1 MQNKKLIALIVLGAC
16 AVISLI
22 YGATSNPKGKGRTA
36 ASSSAT
42 TPAASSV
49 QTPTATGQTQSVPS
63 VKRRA
68 KRSSFQ
74 TWARGPFIPKN
85 VKGSSYQME
94 LSGILGSGKSLKA
107 MINGQILG
115 KGDKLGSATV
125 TDIAQDRVTLNDGS
139 KDIILKLEQ

>member
-1 MQNKKLIALIVLGAC
+1 MQNKKHIALVVLGVC

-22 YGATSNPKGKGRTA
+22 YGITSNPKGKSRA
-36 ASSSAT
+36 AVSSPAT
-42 TPAASSV
+42 TPAANSV
-49 QTPTATGQTQSVPS
+49 QAPAATNQTQGAPS
-63 VKRRA
+63 IKRRA

-74 TWARGPFIPKN
+74 SWARSPFIPKS

-94 LSGILGSGKSLKA
+94 LSGILGSGKNLKA

-125 TDIAQDRVTLNDGS
+125 TDISPNEVMLNDGS
-139 KDIILKLEQ
+139 KDIVLKLEQ

>member
-1 MQNKKLIALIVLGAC
+1 MQNKKLIALIVLGVC

-22 YGATSNPKGKGRTA
+22 YGATSTPKGKGRA
-36 ASSSAT
+36 AVRSPAI
-42 TPAASSV
+42 TPDISGV
-49 QTPTATGQTQSVPS
+49 QVQVATGQAQNTTSI
-63 VKRRA
+63 KRRA

-74 TWARGPFIPKN
+74 SWARSPFIPKS

-94 LSGILGSGKSLKA
+94 LSGILGSGKNLKA

-125 TDIAQDRVTLNDGS
+125 TDISPNEVMLNDGS
-139 KDIILKLEQ
+139 KDIVLKLEQ